1 LRFVNSKRFTT
12 IDDPILAYQRILSRS
27 NNDEA
32 YKAIAYLYDALK
44 EVELLRD
51 WILRRAGDVSIE
63 NDKRAEA
70 YVVLASKDWDCS
82 FKITELPSH
91 KVTTIDGKK
100 AQVSY
105 RMPEDRA
112 EFEQAQECAARGLE
126 IANLA
131 ITLAPEDE
139 TAWPYKTNILL
150 ELAKLAEM
158 SGDVQQKTELLRQYT
173 EALEQTTKLAKA
185 NQAKQKNPADER
197 RP

>member
-1 LRFVNSKRFTT
+1 MRFVNSKRFTT

-112 EFEQAQECAARGLE
+112 EFEQAQECAARSLE